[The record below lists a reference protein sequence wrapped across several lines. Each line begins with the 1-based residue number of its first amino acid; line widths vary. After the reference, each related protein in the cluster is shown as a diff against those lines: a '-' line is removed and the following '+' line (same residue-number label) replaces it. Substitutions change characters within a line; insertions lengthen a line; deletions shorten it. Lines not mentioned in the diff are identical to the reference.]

1 MASGKSINP
10 WERFIGGGQLEE
22 GAVREVIGESWR
34 RCRRRGLNPEGGGS
48 SVIATG
54 KELGD
59 LTWYHL
65 YNGVLWCVVFMRTG
79 VRSIH
84 FGEVEKP
91 DDVES
96 LFHCKPLIERLL
108 AGVGA

>member
-1 MASGKSINP
+1 MVFESIT
-10 WERFIGGGQLEE
+10 
-22 GAVREVIGESWR
+22 EVFGFPGMPDFLAED
-34 RCRRRGLNPEGGGS
+34 G
-48 SVIATG
+48 VKATYQQMTG
-54 KELGD
+54 VELGD